1 MKFEIYMSEK
11 GAKRVKFECGQDYCV
26 HTDGSGREYFDIP
39 NPYVSSEKPLD
50 YMFIGKIKDAYNA
63 IKDGHGDAIKKALFG
78 SDTVVYYLD
87 RKYGEK
93 IREQFLAGLEDAVF
107 GYSLQYGTGCSGY
120 KFISD
125 TVDRKIKTAFD
136 KDLKPIFFE
145 TEDEAIKCKEDILNS
160 AKNIVK
166 KYRTCNSREKKKEYL
181 DTLDITAIKADV
193 ELALA
198 LMDEKDKW
206 ELKVVQ
212 AIK

>member
-39 NPYVSSEKPLD
+39 NPYVSSKNPLD
-50 YMFIGKIKDAYNA
+50 YMFIGKIKDAYNS

-93 IREQFLAGLEDAVF
+93 IREQFLAGWEDAVF
-107 GYSLQYGTGCSGY
+107 GYSLQFGCGYSGY

-125 TVDRKIKTAFD
+125 TPDRKIKTVFD
-136 KDLKPIFFE
+136 KELQPLFFK
-145 TEDEAIKCKEDILNS
+145 TEEEAIEEKNRLETSARTIAERLNNCDSKE
-160 AKNIVK
+160 A
-166 KYRTCNSREKKKEYL
+166 KKEYL
-181 DTLDITAIKADV
+181 DSLKIDQLKADV
-193 ELALA
+193 ELAL
-198 LMDEKDKW
+198 EK
-206 ELKVVQ
+206 EFNIKVVQ
-212 AIK
+212 HFTRK